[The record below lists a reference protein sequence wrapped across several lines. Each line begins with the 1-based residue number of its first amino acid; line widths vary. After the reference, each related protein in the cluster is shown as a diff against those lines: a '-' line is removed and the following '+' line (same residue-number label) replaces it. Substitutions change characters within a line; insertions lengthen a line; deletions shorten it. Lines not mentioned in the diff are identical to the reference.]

1 MTIPSEKALMKKKR
15 SGLDQSQ
22 GEGLDEKKGS
32 GLDQSQGGGRCPKG
46 EHKS

>member
-1 MTIPSEKALMKKKR
+1 MKKKR